1 MLKITYADLLKLV
14 LDTSLQK
21 HSIVSGEREHPGVTS
36 MTLFFAKE
44 DSGVSP
50 TLTSSLSYQPL
61 PSEYIREAAHMG
73 SAQWGLVYWGKLN
86 EIVVT
91 P

>member
-14 LDTSLQK
+14 LDPSPQK

-36 MTLFFAKE
+36 MALFFAKE

-50 TLTSSLSYQPL
+50 TLTSSLSYQP
-61 PSEYIREAAHMG
+61 PSPVSTNRKEYTWEALSGASCTG
-73 SAQWGLVYWGKLN
+73 GN
-86 EIVVT
+86 
-91 P
+91 

>member
-36 MTLFFAKE
+36 MPLFFAKE

-50 TLTSSLSYQPL
+50 TLTSSLPTSPF
-61 PSEYIREAAHMG
+61 PNEYIREGVHMG
-73 SAQWGLVYWGKLN
+73 SSQWGLVYWGKLN
-86 EIVVT
+86 EIVVN